1 MTISTYNI
9 DNLAAS
15 SRKPPVVTVVIAAYN
30 SARYISYTLD
40 SLKAQ
45 TFTDYEVI
53 VVNDGSGDRD
63 ELERILT
70 AHPLPIT
77 YVSQENK
84 GVSAARNAA
93 IRIGRG
99 EFYAQLDADDQW
111 RPDYLQ
117 VQLQILR
124 DNPDVD
130 LVYPNATIVSE
141 GSTNGLE
148 FMTASPSEGDVNFES
163 LVRQKCVVMT
173 CVTARMSVIR
183 DAGMFDEA
191 IRSCE
196 DFDLWLRIVKNGG
209 RIIYHRQQ
217 LVLYRRHEGSL
228 SSNRVWM
235 TRNLLRVFEKAV
247 TTFELTPAER
257 EVLNEQIND
266 QRAMLNLFEGKHA
279 LTAGKTSAAL
289 TSFEKA
295 NDHLRRPKLAVVI
308 FLLRYVPFLASWVFA
323 VRERLLA
330 KQPDHQLSGIDKPLT
345 PSSSELEPNP
355 NVLTES
361 TDAT

>member
-1 MTISTYNI
+1 MTISTYNT

-15 SRKPPVVTVVIAAYN
+15 SRKAPVVTVVVAAYN
-30 SARYISYTLD
+30 SARYIRDTLD

-53 VVNDGSGDRD
+53 VVNDGSDDRE
-63 ELERILT
+63 ELERIL
-70 AHPLPIT
+70 ASHPLPVI
-77 YVSQENK
+77 YISQENK

-93 IRIGRG
+93 IRVARG

-111 RPDYLQ
+111 TPDYLQ
-117 VQLQILR
+117 VQLGILKS
-124 DNPDVD
+124 NPDVD

-141 GSTNGLE
+141 GSINGLE
-148 FMTASPSEGDVNFES
+148 FMKLSPSEGEVSFDS

-173 CVTARMSVIR
+173 CVMARMSTIR
-183 DAGMFDEA
+183 AAGMFDEA

-209 RIIYHRQQ
+209 RIVYHREQ

-235 TRNLLRVFEKAV
+235 TRNLLRVFEKSAA
-247 TTFELTPAER
+247 TFELTTAER

-279 LTAGKTSAAL
+279 LSAGKTSAAL
-289 TSFEKA
+289 GSFEKA
-295 NDHLRRPKLAVVI
+295 NEHLAPAETRGGDLFTAVLAV
-308 FLLRYVPFLASWVFA
+308 FSKLGLRGARTFA
-323 VRERLLA
+323 GEA
-330 KQPDHQLSGIDKPLT
+330 TG
-345 PSSSELEPNP
+345 PSVNRHR
-355 NVLTES
+355 
-361 TDAT
+361 